1 MKIQICTWKSCKTRF
16 SEYILKRI
24 NWDIEKYH
32 LDNVTVETCGCLW
45 NCKEWP
51 NAIIDGKK
59 ENYCD
64 PIKVSKIMLD
74 KINQRKQNKKQDKK
88 VEDDEKTLEN
98 ENNN

>member
-1 MKIQICTWKSCKTRF
+1 MKIQVCTGKICKERF

-24 NWDIEKYH
+24 NSDIEKFH
-32 LDNVTVETCGCLW
+32 LDNVKVKNCGCLLDC
-45 NCKEWP
+45 NAWP
-51 NAIIDGKK
+51 NVIIDGKK

-74 KINQRKQNKKQDKK
+74 KISGRKWSKKDKK
-88 VEDDEKTLEN
+88 TEE